1 MRRSATTAALFA
13 AILISFAACKSRHEQ
28 SGSPPGPHG
37 LDKTPADF
45 TLTADDLTRELET
58 DPAALAKYTGKVL
71 DVAGVDMGNTLVDK
85 PGGGKAAS
93 DITLGSY
100 RAAPRLRF
108 VLDREIMDQRF
119 LILDYWSL
127 ERWKGR
133 FAGRDAE
140 GTLRFT
146 DAVLVTTDVSPL
158 DYPTRASADA
168 PTLLHAFWPPENY
181 DTEGIKYQGRVIEM
195 TGTIAELDP
204 EKGLVLSTGDAEK
217 PIWCHLRGS
226 TEEFQKTHPIGTTV
240 KLKAFCAGH
249 MAGTTG
255 VTLMA
260 CTPI

>member
-1 MRRSATTAALFA
+1 MRGSAMVAVLLATVVVG
-13 AILISFAACKSRHEQ
+13 ACKKSQ
-28 SGSPPGPHG
+28 DPAGGSSSPRG

-45 TLTADDLTRELET
+45 TLTADDLTRELES
-58 DPAALAKYTGKVL
+58 DPGALAKYTGKVL

-85 PGGGKAAS
+85 PGGGKVAT

-100 RAAPRLRF
+100 RAAAHLRF

-146 DAVLVTTDVSPL
+146 DAVLVSTNVSPL
-158 DYPTRASADA
+158 DYPTRANADA
-168 PTLLHAFWPPENY
+168 PALLGAFWPAENVE
-181 DTEGIKYQGRVIEM
+181 TEGIKYLGRVIEVS
-195 TGTIAELDP
+195 GTIDKIDP
-204 EKGLVLSTGDAEK
+204 EAGVVLNTGDAEK
-217 PIWCHLRGS
+217 PVTCHLHGS
-226 TEEFQKTHPIGTTV
+226 TSDFQRDHSLGQTV
-240 KLKAFCAGH
+240 KLKGFCAGH

-255 VTLMA
+255 VTLFA
-260 CTPI
+260 CVSS